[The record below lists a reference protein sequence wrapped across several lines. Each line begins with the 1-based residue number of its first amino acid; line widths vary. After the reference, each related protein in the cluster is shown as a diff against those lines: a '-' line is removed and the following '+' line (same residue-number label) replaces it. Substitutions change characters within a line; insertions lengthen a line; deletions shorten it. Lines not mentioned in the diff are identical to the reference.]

1 MLIASRWGCAAVVL
15 TMAAGNTAAADAQ
28 LAVAANFAAPA
39 KRLAEQ
45 FARQRGHQL
54 LLNVGSTGK
63 FYAQIKNGA
72 PFDVFLSADEET
84 PARLEQEKLA
94 VSGTRFAYA
103 LGKLVLWSAQPGLV
117 DNSGNVLRQ
126 GKFRKLAMANPRLAP
141 YGAAARE
148 TMEKLGVWTT
158 LQEKLVQGE
167 NIAQTLQFV
176 ASGNADLGF
185 VALSQLRDEG
195 ARVVGSHWDVPSSFH
210 APIRQAAVLLVH
222 GQRNPAAREFLD
234 FLRSPPALRLIQN
247 FGYDLP

>member
-1 MLIASRWGCAAVVL
+1 MMLIASRLRCAAVVL
-15 TMAAGNTAAADAQ
+15 TIAGNAAAAEAQ

-45 FARQRGHQL
+45 FAQSGHKL

-84 PARLEQEKLA
+84 PARLEQENLA
-94 VSGTRFAYA
+94 VPGTRFAYA
-103 LGKLVLWSAQPGLV
+103 LGKLVLWSPRPEMV
-117 DNSGNVLRQ
+117 DNEGNVLRQ
-126 GKFRKLAMANPRLAP
+126 GKFRKLAIANPRLAP

-185 VALSQLRDEG
+185 VALSQLRDQG
-195 ARVVGSHWDVPSSFH
+195 ARVVGSQWEVPSSFH
-210 APIRQAAVLLVH
+210 APILQAAVLLVH
-222 GQRNPAAREFLD
+222 GGQNAAAREFLE
-234 FLRSPPALRLIQN
+234 FLRSRPALKVIQDY
-247 FGYDLP
+247 GYTLP